1 MMHGYGFGSL
11 IFMGGGIFMFIFWIL
26 IAVVIISM
34 FSGRFAENKFKS
46 GFDHR
51 ETPMD
56 ILKKRY
62 AVGEITEAEY
72 KDMKDKLRD

>member
-1 MMHGYGFGSL
+1 MMHGYGFGSSM
-11 IFMGGGIFMFIFWIL
+11 FMGGGIFMFIFWIL

-34 FSGRFAENKFKS
+34 FSGRFTGNSFKS
-46 GFDHR
+46 GVDR
-51 ETPMD
+51 KETPMD

-62 AVGEITEAEY
+62 ARGEITESEY

>member
-1 MMHGYGFGSL
+1 
-11 IFMGGGIFMFIFWIL
+11 
-26 IAVVIISM
+26 M